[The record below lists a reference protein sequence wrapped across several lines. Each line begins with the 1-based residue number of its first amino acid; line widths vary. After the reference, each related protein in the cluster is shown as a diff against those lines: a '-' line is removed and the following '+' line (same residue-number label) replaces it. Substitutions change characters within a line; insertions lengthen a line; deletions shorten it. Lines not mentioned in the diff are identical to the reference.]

1 MNQVSR
7 WWITGA
13 IIALCLTFG
22 ILLETH
28 PTDATPPSL
37 PLRDGYVE
45 ETAESV
51 PPASGEQAIRE
62 ELEAAGFADVPENV
76 ITTLSTLEKL
86 DEYPVYTMHYVGPY
100 VHASDLASISDAERE
115 SVALRSDWACSLFAA
130 LGNAEQPLFGRNF
143 DWDHSPILI
152 LFLEPDVGYRS
163 IMSIDIAYLVDEE
176 TIDCLDTAPAES
188 LIPLL
193 NAPFLTFDGINEKGV
208 AIGMASVDYECGYP
222 TDPEKRDVG
231 DLRLMREVLESSAT
245 VEEAVAFLEGIDPVS
260 QGGPNT
266 HYLIADRTP
275 AAALIEYHEGEMHVL
290 RSTVE
295 KPWEL
300 GTNFPVVLTEGDP
313 GGRCWRYDR
322 IAQTLE
328 KSVGDLS
335 LADAMALLQEVS
347 TDMTQWS
354 IVYDLGNLTMDLV
367 VDRRYDNVHTFSLL
381 QEDRPAL
388 SSTAA
393 DSPTAQEAAEQ
404 AGAPGSVSRPIET
417 WTRTYGDEFDRMAHD
432 VLLLDAGYLLL
443 GDTVADAS
451 GVPHLTL
458 MKLDDD
464 GEVVW
469 ERTYAEGRASS
480 GGALLAAHDGGFVIA
495 GTIQSDDG
503 DDADV
508 WLLRLDE
515 DGTEQWSRIF
525 GTSRNEFG
533 GRLLGAANGD
543 YIIIGNS
550 VDPSDIVAD
559 ASAAGYAGFDGR
571 SNAYIV
577 RTDKNGNELWA
588 RRYDTEDNVIASG
601 GAIDDD
607 GGIVV
612 LSHALHYPVDDND
625 IRLFKLDGD
634 GNETWSRAWEE
645 GKTSGY
651 DFAATSD
658 GGYLIS
664 GMQAFPEDPQREKS
678 DALLIKVDGDGR
690 ELWSTTF
697 GEPSKIETAH
707 AVTETFDGQY
717 VCVGWQTQAFSTQN
731 DNIYLVGFDK
741 SGSLQWESVIPTA
754 KHNMHEALVQH
765 PDGSLVIA
773 GSATLRGRAFH
784 MQLIKIMP
792 PDPLDTDG

>member
-1 MNQVSR
+1 MNQMSR

-13 IIALCLTFG
+13 VIALCLTFG

-28 PTDATPPSL
+28 PTDVAPPSL
-37 PLRDGYVE
+37 PLREGHVEDGTE
-45 ETAESV
+45 PV
-51 PPASGEQAIRE
+51 PLASGEQAVRE
-62 ELEAAGFADVPENV
+62 ELEAAGFANVPENV

-86 DEYPVYTMHYVGPY
+86 DEYPVYTMRYVGPY
-100 VHASDLASISDAERE
+100 VHTSELASVPDAERE
-115 SVALRSDWACSLFAA
+115 NVSFGSHWACSLFAA
-130 LGNAEQPLFGRNF
+130 LGNAEQPLLGRNF
-143 DWDHSPILI
+143 DWDYSPILV

-176 TIDCLDTAPAES
+176 TIDHLDTTPAEK
-188 LIPLL
+188 LLPLL
-193 NAPFLTFDGINEKGV
+193 NAPFLTFDGMNEKGV

-222 TDPEKRDVG
+222 ADPEKRDVG

-245 VEEAVAFLEGIDPVS
+245 VKEAIAFLETINPVS

-275 AAALIEYHEGEMHVL
+275 AAALIEYHEGEMYVL

-295 KPWEL
+295 RPWQL
-300 GTNFPVVLTEGDP
+300 GTNFPVVLTEGNP
-313 GGRCWRYDR
+313 GGHCWRYDR
-322 IAQTLE
+322 IAETLE
-328 KSVGDLS
+328 PTDGDLC
-335 LADAMALLQEVS
+335 LADAMALLQAVS

-354 IVYDLGNLTMDLV
+354 IVYDLADLTMDLV
-367 VDRRYDNVHTFSLL
+367 VDRRYDDVHTFSLL
-381 QEDRPAL
+381 QADRPAP

-393 DSPTAQEAAEQ
+393 NSSTAQEAAEQ
-404 AGAPGSVSRPIET
+404 DGAPGSASRPIET
-417 WTRTYGDEFDRMAHD
+417 WTRTYGDGFDRMAHD
-432 VLLLDAGYLLL
+432 VLVLDTGYLLV
-443 GDTVADAS
+443 GDSVADAS
-451 GVPHLTL
+451 GVVHLTL
-458 MKLDDD
+458 MRLDDD
-464 GEVVW
+464 GEVIW

-480 GGALLAAHDGGFVIA
+480 GGALLAAPDGGFVIA

-503 DDADV
+503 DDADI
-508 WLLRLDE
+508 WLLRVDE
-515 DGTEQWSRIF
+515 DGTELWSRIF
-525 GTSRNEFG
+525 GTSRDEFG
-533 GRLLGAANGD
+533 GRLLAAANGD

-577 RTDKNGNELWA
+577 RTDQSGNELWA
-588 RRYDTEDNVIASG
+588 RRYDTEGNVIASG

-612 LSHALHYPVDDND
+612 LSHALYYPIDDND
-625 IRLFKLDGD
+625 LRLFKLDGD
-634 GNETWSRAWEE
+634 GKETWSRAWEE
-645 GKTSGY
+645 GKASGY
-651 DFAATSD
+651 DFVATSD

-678 DALLIKVDGDGR
+678 DALLIKVDRDGR
-690 ELWSTTF
+690 ELWSATF

-707 AVTETFDGQY
+707 AVMETFDGQY

-741 SGSLQWESVIPTA
+741 DGSLLWESVTPTA
-754 KHNMHEALVQH
+754 KHNMHEAIVQH

-773 GSATLRGRAFH
+773 GSSTLRGRTFR
-784 MQLIKIMP
+784 MQLIKAMP
-792 PDPLDTDG
+792 PDSSDAGG